1 MSNKPKMNILRTV
14 LCAVAL
20 CALMAAMLFLFHGV
34 MDTVTQRLEEID
46 PKKDG
51 DMKNTLWLI
60 EKILYVLPVCVLLI
74 FQTVFYL
81 TQGNEYAS
89 VRYRERAW
97 ELIVAF
103 VFTYAILL
111 PAIVIY
117 SNNNPPLPDAE
128 TGEETLSL
136 IARSVQWFVWQ
147 ILIFLPAILY
157 HRVMATGVKDEDN
170 QSENEGKEIE
180 QENN

>member
-1 MSNKPKMNILRTV
+1 MNILRTV

-46 PKKDG
+46 PQKDG

-60 EKILYVLPVCVLLI
+60 EKMLYIIPVCVLLI
-74 FQTVFYL
+74 CQTVIYKFAK
-81 TQGNEYAS
+81 TKKSIA
-89 VRYRERAW
+89 YRERAW

>member
-1 MSNKPKMNILRTV
+1 MLNKPKMNILRTV

-20 CALMAAMLFLFHGV
+20 CALMAVMLFLFHGV

-46 PKKDG
+46 PQKDG

-60 EKILYVLPVCVLLI
+60 EKMLYIIPVCVLLI
-74 FQTVFYL
+74 CQTVIYKFAK
-81 TQGNEYAS
+81 TKKSIA
-89 VRYRERAW
+89 YRERAW
-97 ELIVAF
+97 ELIAAF

-111 PAIVIY
+111 PAIFIY
-117 SNNNPPLPDAE
+117 SNNNPPVVDAE
-128 TGEETLSL
+128 TGEEALSL

-157 HRVMATGVKDEDN
+157 HRVMATSVKDTEV
-170 QSENEGKEIE
+170 QEEKEETEIE
-180 QENN
+180 QASN